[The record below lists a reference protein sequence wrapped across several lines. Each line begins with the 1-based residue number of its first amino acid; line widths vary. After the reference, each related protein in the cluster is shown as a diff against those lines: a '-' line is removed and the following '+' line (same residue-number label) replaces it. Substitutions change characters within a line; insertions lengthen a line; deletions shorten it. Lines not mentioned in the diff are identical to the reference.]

1 MKVARFFFVAL
12 LLNLFAFGL
21 NPGSPS
27 STLGSNGESVTIDP
41 SGQTSTVRIRNLSE
55 KAIIAFDLA

>member
-12 LLNLFAFGL
+12 LFNLFAFGL

-27 STLGSNGESVTIDP
+27 SILGAKVERVTIDP
-41 SGQTSTVRIRNLSE
+41 SGQTSTVRIRNL
-55 KAIIAFDLA
+55 